1 MASEAPSDAPPP
13 AVPKSLPDP
22 PPAAPPPPLPPL
34 PPPPS
39 PPPPPSTSSMKRAL
53 GPLAIVAYLLTLPLL
68 AFGIWLVSTHDYDC
82 EDLLRAPNVRVA
94 VGVGL
99 LFVLLISNFV
109 VYYGAKVLM
118 PGHMVLSVVLVMM
131 LTAGLS
137 LVGLYKMEARGLPE
151 SPLWLRNRVLD
162 ADTWNDIKTC
172 LYEDMICQDLTYR
185 TIQMTSNDFS
195 MMKLSSIEVIFQPLL
210 SATISHTLKRTL
222 PAHVHLLLLVIKKS
236 GCCKPSAVCGMEY
249 VNATNWRVARNSTR
263 GSRSLTNPTASIASF
278 NDCRAWNNQP
288 NILCYSCQSCKV
300 AFLRVI
306 TSRWRKVGVFL
317 VAMSKVTPRNPHPSP
332 SLSVPIKDEEEER
345 SSLSLVCLFEAA
357 RACPP
362 PPAGLAGFH
371 RLVAA
376 LLSIDPTNA
385 FCLRAEVS
393 PRISVRCRQGARYM
407 SSPQVPTLRTTRSA
421 SLTPPIR
428 GS

>member
-13 AVPKSLPDP
+13 AAPKSLPDP
-22 PPAAPPPPLPPL
+22 PPPAPSPPL
-34 PPPPS
+34 PPPPPP
-39 PPPPPSTSSMKRAL
+39 PPPPPSSSMKRAL

-82 EDLLRAPNVRVA
+82 EDLLRAPNVRVG

-99 LFVLLISNFV
+99 LLVLLISNFV

-131 LTAGLS
+131 LTAGMS

-162 ADTWNDIKTC
+162 ADTWNDVKTC
-172 LYEDMICQDLTYR
+172 LYDDMICQDLTYR

-195 MMKLSSIEVIFQPLL
+195 MMKLSTIEVIFQ
-210 SATISHTLKRTL
+210 SRISWIAQFQLMFIGSCWL
-222 PAHVHLLLLVIKKS
+222 KKS

-249 VNATNWRVARNSTR
+249 VNATNWRVGRNSTR
-263 GSRSLTNPTASIASF
+263 ESTPLTNPTVSFASF

-288 NILCYSCQSCKV
+288 NVLCYDCQSCKI

-306 TSRWRKVGVFL
+306 TSRWRKVGAFLIVMSMLFL
-317 VAMSKVTPRNPHPSP
+317 VVHVMRFIV
-332 SLSVPIKDEEEER
+332 LLLER
-345 SSLSLVCLFEAA
+345 YKS
-357 RACPP
+357 
-362 PPAGLAGFH
+362 
-371 RLVAA
+371 
-376 LLSIDPTNA
+376 
-385 FCLRAEVS
+385 
-393 PRISVRCRQGARYM
+393 
-407 SSPQVPTLRTTRSA
+407 
-421 SLTPPIR
+421 
-428 GS
+428 

>member
-13 AVPKSLPDP
+13 AAPKSLPDP
-22 PPAAPPPPLPPL
+22 SPPAPPPPLPP
-34 PPPPS
+34 PPP
-39 PPPPPSTSSMKRAL
+39 PPPPPSSSMKGVL

-82 EDLLRAPNVRVA
+82 EDLLRAPNVRVG

-99 LFVLLISNFV
+99 LLVLLISNFV

-162 ADTWNDIKTC
+162 ADTWNGVKTC
-172 LYEDMICQDLTYR
+172 LYDDMICQDLTYR

-195 MMKLSSIEVIFQPLL
+195 MTKLSSIE
-210 SATISHTLKRTL
+210 
-222 PAHVHLLLLVIKKS
+222 S

-249 VNATNWRVARNSTR
+249 VNATNWIVGRNST
-263 GSRSLTNPTASIASF
+263 GESTSLTNPTASFASF

-288 NILCYSCQSCKV
+288 NVLCYDCQSCKV

-306 TSRWRKVGVFL
+306 TSRWRKVGAFLIAMSVLFL
-317 VAMSKVTPRNPHPSP
+317 VVHVMRFIV
-332 SLSVPIKDEEEER
+332 LLLER
-345 SSLSLVCLFEAA
+345 YKSQ
-357 RACPP
+357 RP
-362 PPAGLAGFH
+362 
-371 RLVAA
+371 
-376 LLSIDPTNA
+376 
-385 FCLRAEVS
+385 
-393 PRISVRCRQGARYM
+393 
-407 SSPQVPTLRTTRSA
+407 
-421 SLTPPIR
+421 
-428 GS
+428 